1 MWFQEKEKST
11 KKGGEF
17 IAMNDKVLFWENTP
31 GK

>member
-1 MWFQEKEKST
+1 MWSQEKAKST
-11 KKGGEF
+11 YKDEEF